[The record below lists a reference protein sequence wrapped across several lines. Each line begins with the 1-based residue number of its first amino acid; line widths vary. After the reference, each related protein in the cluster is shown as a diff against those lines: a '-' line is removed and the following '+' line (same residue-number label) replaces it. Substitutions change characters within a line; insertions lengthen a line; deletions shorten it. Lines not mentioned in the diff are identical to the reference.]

1 MSVKGLYMDFHHIKK
16 MVRLV
21 AGQKRL
27 LLLFFPLFYLLTGFY
42 FRLILEDPSLRSVDP
57 DYVYFCTGLNMAE
70 GHLKVAH
77 IDHPGTPLQYLT
89 AAVFRIVWWFRGEGA
104 GFTDDVLSHPDLYLA
119 MVNLVLSLLLAA
131 GMLGAGRAVFRK
143 TGSVTTAMVV
153 QTIPLLPFIL
163 WEIIGRISPEQI
175 LALPIIALSVF
186 LIGKS
191 RSSKQEY
198 TTADMLVL
206 ALITGFGLSIKLTL
220 LPLMFFPLMVV
231 PGWKKKAVTLLLS
244 LLFFLVIALPA
255 TLQIERFWHWIR
267 DLFLFSGQYGS
278 GEKNV
283 VDLAQMAGNIRQIV
297 RLEPHFTILTGI
309 LAVVTLISLA
319 TSRRKKHPVSFSR
332 NLMAMAVL
340 LAITLHALMAGKQ
353 YAPRYIMPAMMYGPL
368 IIFLLCET
376 VRECLPSRIVEG
388 ALSLLLSVFL
398 IWTASRQ
405 IPVIRYT
412 SEAFLTQIEA
422 RKMTRE
428 AAAAFEPGSIRI
440 IASADYGSPFP
451 EYALHF
457 FTAWAPNSLK
467 PHYAERLGTLYPGTI
482 HFNPLNSQ
490 LVYWGK
496 AFDTTAES
504 GDIRPVYLFLGKN
517 QEELFAKTLGAVME
531 NKDSIKVLKELLFE
545 NPVNGE
551 ALYRVHF
558 FPENPSGTESAS
570 PETSSTS
577 SSSTPRGE

>member
-1 MSVKGLYMDFHHIKK
+1 MNMAFHRMRK

-21 AGQKRL
+21 ADQKRL
-27 LLLFFPLFYLLTGFY
+27 LLLLFPLFYMLTGFY

-70 GHLKVAH
+70 GHIKVAH

-89 AAVFRIVWWFRGEGA
+89 AVVFRIVWWFRGEGA
-104 GFTDDVLSHPDLYLA
+104 GFTGDVLSHPDLYLA
-119 MVNLVLSLLLAA
+119 MVNLALTLLLAA
-131 GMLGAGRAVFRK
+131 AMLGAGRAVFRK
-143 TGSVTTAMVV
+143 TGSVTMAMVV

-191 RSSKQEY
+191 RSSEQEF
-198 TTADMLVL
+198 TTADILVL

-220 LPLMFFPLMVV
+220 LPLIFFPLMVV

-244 LLFFLVIALPA
+244 VLFFLVIALPA

-283 VDLAQMAGNIRQIV
+283 VDLAQMAGNFRQMV
-297 RLEPHFTILTGI
+297 RLEPHFSILTGI
-309 LAVVTLISLA
+309 MAVVTLISLVS
-319 TSRRKKHPVSFSR
+319 SRRKKHPVRFSR
-332 NLMAMAVL
+332 NMMAVAVL
-340 LAITLHALMAGKQ
+340 LAIALHALMAGKQ
-353 YAPRYIMPAMMYGPL
+353 YAPRYVMPAMMYGPL
-368 IIFLLCET
+368 LFFLLCES
-376 VRECLPSRIVEG
+376 VRERFPSRVVRG
-388 ALSLLLSVFL
+388 ALSLLLGVFL

-412 SEAFLTQIEA
+412 SEAFRTQIEA

-428 AAAAFEPGSIRI
+428 AAAAFEPGSTRI

-457 FTAWAPNSLK
+457 FTAWAPQSLK
-467 PHYAERLGTLYPGTI
+467 PHYAEHLGKLYPGTI

-490 LVYWGK
+490 LVYWGE
-496 AFDTTAES
+496 AFDPAAET
-504 GDIRPVYLFLGKN
+504 GDIRPVYLFLEKN
-517 QEELFAKTLGAVME
+517 QEELYAKTMGVLME
-531 NKDSIKVLKELLFE
+531 NRDGFRVEKELLFE

-551 ALYRVHF
+551 ALYRLHF
-558 FPENPSGTESAS
+558 SPEIPSGTESAS
-570 PETSSTS
+570 PETPP

>member
-1 MSVKGLYMDFHHIKK
+1 MQK

-21 AGQKRL
+21 ADQKRL
-27 LLLFFPLFYLLTGFY
+27 LLLLFPLFYLLTGFY

-70 GHLKVAH
+70 GHIKVAH

-89 AAVFRIVWWFRGEGA
+89 AVVFRMVWWFRGEGA
-104 GFTDDVLSHPDLYLA
+104 GFTDDILSHPDLYLA
-119 MVNLVLSLLLAA
+119 MVNLALTLLLAA
-131 GMLGAGRAVFRK
+131 AMLGAGRAVFRK

-191 RSSKQEY
+191 RSSEQEF
-198 TTADMLVL
+198 TTADILVL

-220 LPLMFFPLMVV
+220 LPLMFFPLMVA
-231 PGWKKKAVTLLLS
+231 PGWKKKAGSLFLS

-283 VDLAQMAGNIRQIV
+283 VDLAQMAGNFRQMV
-297 RLEPHFTILTGI
+297 RLEPHFSILTGI
-309 LAVVTLISLA
+309 MAAVTLISLA
-319 TSRRKKHPVSFSR
+319 GTRRKKHPVRHRR
-332 NLMAMAVL
+332 NMMAVAVL
-340 LAITLHALMAGKQ
+340 LAIALHALMAGKQ

-368 IIFLLCET
+368 LIFLLCET
-376 VRECLPSRIVEG
+376 VRERFPSRVVRG
-388 ALSLLLSVFL
+388 ALSLLLAVFL
-398 IWTASRQ
+398 IWTVNRQ

-412 SEAFLTQIEA
+412 SEAFRTQIKA

-428 AAAAFEPGSIRI
+428 AAAAFEPGSTRI
-440 IASADYGSPFP
+440 IVSADYGSPFP

-457 FTAWAPNSLK
+457 FTAWAPQSLK
-467 PHYAERLGTLYPGTI
+467 PHYAEHLGTLYPGTI

-490 LVYWGK
+490 LVYWGE
-496 AFDTTAES
+496 AFDPAAETS
-504 GDIRPVYLFLGKN
+504 DIKPVYLFLEKN
-517 QEELFAKTLGAVME
+517 QEELYTKTMGAVLE
-531 NKDSIKVLKELLFE
+531 NRDSIKVEKELLFE

-551 ALYRVHF
+551 SLFRLRF
-558 FPENPSGTESAS
+558 SPENPSGTESAS
-570 PETSSTS
+570 PETPSPS

>member
-1 MSVKGLYMDFHHIKK
+1 MQK

-21 AGQKRL
+21 ADQKRL
-27 LLLFFPLFYLLTGFY
+27 LLLLFPLFYLLTGFY

-70 GHLKVAH
+70 GHIKVAH

-89 AAVFRIVWWFRGEGA
+89 AVVFRMVWWFRGEGT
-104 GFTDDVLSHPDLYLA
+104 GFTDDILSHPDLYLA
-119 MVNLVLSLLLAA
+119 MVNLVLTLLLAA
-131 GMLGAGRAVFRK
+131 AMLGAGRTVFRK
-143 TGSVTTAMVV
+143 TGSATTAMVV

-191 RSSKQEY
+191 RSSEQEF
-198 TTADMLVL
+198 TTADIMVL

-220 LPLMFFPLMVV
+220 LPLMIFPLMVV
-231 PGWKKKAVTLLLS
+231 PRWTKKAVTLLLS
-244 LLFFLVIALPA
+244 VLFFLVIALPA

-283 VDLAQMAGNIRQIV
+283 VDLAQMADNFRQMV
-297 RLEPHFTILTGI
+297 RLEPHFSILTGI
-309 LAVVTLISLA
+309 MAVVTLISLA
-319 TSRRKKHPVSFSR
+319 GTRRKNHPARHRR
-332 NLMAMAVL
+332 NMMAVAVL
-340 LAITLHALMAGKQ
+340 LAIVLHALMAGKQ

-368 IIFLLCET
+368 LIFLLCET
-376 VRECLPSRIVEG
+376 VRERFPSRVVRG
-388 ALSLLLSVFL
+388 ALSLLLAVFL
-398 IWTASRQ
+398 IWTANRQ

-412 SEAFLTQIEA
+412 SEAFRTQIDA

-428 AAAAFEPGSIRI
+428 AAAAFEPGSTRI

-457 FTAWAPNSLK
+457 FTAWAPQSLK
-467 PHYAERLGTLYPGTI
+467 PHYAEHLGNLYPGTI

-490 LVYWGK
+490 LVYWGE
-496 AFDTTAES
+496 AFDPAADT
-504 GDIRPVYLFLGKN
+504 GDIKPVYLFLEKN
-517 QEELFAKTLGAVME
+517 QEELYTKTMGAVLE
-531 NKDSIKVLKELLFE
+531 NRDSIKVEKELLFE

-551 ALYRVHF
+551 SLFRLRF
-558 FPENPSGTESAS
+558 SPENPSGTESAT
-570 PETSSTS
+570 PETPSPS
-577 SSSTPRGE
+577 SSSIPRGE